1 MKVVFKFSESY
12 MANLFRFF
20 ENEPRL
26 RLKIAEIVT
35 LKTKK
40 GGSSSPFENFQ
51 SEELQKNRT

>member
-12 MANLFRFF
+12 VANLFRFF
-20 ENEPRL
+20 ENERRL

-40 GGSSSPFENFQ
+40 EAQASFRKLPIRG
-51 SEELQKNRT
+51 LQKNRT